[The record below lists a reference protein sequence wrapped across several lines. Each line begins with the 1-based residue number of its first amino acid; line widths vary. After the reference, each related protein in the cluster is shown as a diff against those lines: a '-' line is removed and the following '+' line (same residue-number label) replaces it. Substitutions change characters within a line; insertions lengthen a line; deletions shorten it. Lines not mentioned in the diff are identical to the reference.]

1 MPTLDWL
8 NRAQAFTT
16 YGRVPYRLLEEV
28 SIHTPTTKT
37 ETSQPEPAQA
47 TPVQAE
53 LIAARPEPVEGSEPG
68 TLRRPQDRPSSARTE
83 IHDNLG
89 ALKALLPFYRGQEKC
104 IFIELWASKSSG
116 RCLFKQI
123 VKERD
128 GVGMSGQLD
137 ASPA

>member
-16 YGRVPYRLLEEV
+16 SGRVPYRLLEEV
-28 SIHTPTTKT
+28 SVHLPTAKS
-37 ETSQPEPAQA
+37 ETSEPESTQP
-47 TPVQAE
+47 V
-53 LIAARPEPVEGSEPG
+53 
-68 TLRRPQDRPSSARTE
+68 
-83 IHDNLG
+83 
-89 ALKALLPFYRGQEKC
+89 
-104 IFIELWASKSSG
+104 WASKSSG

-137 ASPA
+137 ALLA